1 MDPHDGAGENG
12 LWIHVLHINGILD
25 ENRKILRKM
34 ECKDILIQVFHSLS
48 KDFDSIN
55 DALEVS

>member
-12 LWIHVLHINGILD
+12 LRIHVLHINGILD

-34 ECKDILIQVFHSLS
+34 ECKDVLTPHFP
-48 KDFDSIN
+48 
-55 DALEVS
+55 

>member
-25 ENRKILRKM
+25 ENRKILRRM
-34 ECKDILIQVFHSLS
+34 ECKDVLTPHFP
-48 KDFDSIN
+48 
-55 DALEVS
+55 